1 MVTDKFME
9 RSHTEVYEIRIFR
22 EPSATSLR
30 YNWHNVNDYYA
41 TSMSEAE
48 DIIEQATRDAVN
60 EGGEFGYVRIKFS
73 SQSLYQQF
81 SDKYSRS
88 NYSSEILEPIT
99 SRYTCSNKYLGSTTW
114 TLTYKLVK
122 D

>member
-1 MVTDKFME
+1 
-9 RSHTEVYEIRIFR
+9 
-22 EPSATSLR
+22 
-30 YNWHNVNDYYA
+30 
-41 TSMSEAE
+41 MSEAE
-48 DIIEQATRDAVN
+48 DIIEQATRDAVS

-99 SRYTCSNKYLGSTTW
+99 SRYTCSNKYLGSSTW